1 MPPGLTGLTI
11 NDYHMVMK
19 KVRIAEL
26 KSRLSEHL
34 RAVKRGET
42 IVVLERDS
50 PIARIT
56 PLEAGRSPLVVRP
69 RSERAVPLARI
80 PLPAPLKLRT
90 DVVALL
96 AEERGAR

>member
-1 MPPGLTGLTI
+1 MR
-11 NDYHMVMK
+11 

-42 IVVLERDS
+42 IAIFERDS

-56 PLEAGRSPLVVRP
+56 PLESQRSVLEIRP
-69 RSERAVPLARI
+69 RSTRSRSLADVA
-80 PLPAPLKLRT
+80 LPAPLKLKT
-90 DVVALL
+90 DVLVLL
-96 AEERGAR
+96 AQERGER

>member
-1 MPPGLTGLTI
+1 LTDLAI

-19 KVRIAEL
+19 NVRIAEL

-56 PLEAGRSPLVVRP
+56 PLEARRSPLVVRP
-69 RSERAVPLARI
+69 RPARAVPLAGLS
-80 PLPAPLKLRT
+80 LPAPLKLRT

-96 AEERGAR
+96 IKERGAR

>member
-1 MPPGLTGLTI
+1 
-11 NDYHMVMK
+11 MK

-42 IVVLERDS
+42 VVILERES

-56 PLEAGRSPLVVRP
+56 PLKPEPSPLVIRR
-69 RSERAVPLARI
+69 RSARAIPPGRI
-80 PLPAPLKLRT
+80 PLPAPLKLTT

-96 AEERGAR
+96 MEERGSR